1 MPVDYKRYH
10 PKWSL
15 ISRLIRFH
23 RAKGRCECCGVA
35 NYSVGQWRENKW
47 LPIHGTPEADR
58 LGAGLG
64 RYKEA
69 AAYRDEHNLRLND
82 IPTAKLSVVVLTVA
96 HLDHDI
102 THNRF
107 DNLQAR
113 CQLCHLSHDR
123 RDNAERRIYGPTG
136 RYHNQLRLF
145 LLSKSERKKPSLF

>member
-23 RAKGRCECCGVA
+23 RAKGRCECCGVR
-35 NYSVGQWRENKW
+35 NYAVGHWEKGQWI
-47 LPIHGTPEADR
+47 PIGGNAEADH
-58 LGAGLG
+58 LGAGYG
-64 RYKEA
+64 TYKEA
-69 AAYRDEHNLRLND
+69 AAYRDLHNHLLAGDGTPRL
-82 IPTAKLSVVVLTVA
+82 SVVLTVA

-123 RDNAERRIYGPTG
+123 RDNAERRMYGRTG
-136 RYHNQLRLF
+136 RFYNQLRL
-145 LLSKSERKKPSLF
+145 L